1 MHRNICIFL
10 ILVCQWTWALAG
22 IALDSTR
29 LVYLSTAKSVDLTL
43 SNMLPGASRY
53 LAWVDDGDPATL
65 PENASADFFVFPAS
79 GMLLQGRKQTV
90 RLMFNGAKRPTDREA
105 VYFLNVLELPQ
116 KATPKEGQGAIAIAN
131 RTRIKIFMRPA
142 DLTADPADSAKKLVW
157 EAQAASDAPVFRA
170 KNASPY
176 FVSMRS
182 VKLMQGGTEL
192 TDLGISMVPP
202 WGELEFRVDSQ
213 RADWA
218 GATAVKYVYVND
230 YGGNDEVTFTL
241 PPR

>member
-1 MHRNICIFL
+1 
-10 ILVCQWTWALAG
+10 
-22 IALDSTR
+22 
-29 LVYLSTAKSVDLTL
+29 
-43 SNMLPGASRY
+43 
-53 LAWVDDGDPATL
+53 
-65 PENASADFFVFPAS
+65 
-79 GMLLQGRKQTV
+79 
-90 RLMFNGAKRPTDREA
+90 MFNGAKRPTDREA

-116 KATPKEGQGAIAIAN
+116 KVTPKEGQGAIAIAN

-142 DLTADPADSAKKLVW
+142 NLTADPADSAKKLVW

-192 TDLGISMVPP
+192 TDLGVSMVPP